1 MFINCYDRL
10 HCMLAK
16 AIAYVHGTID
26 SESDWDNFEQAIMW
40 EDYSKKISSLN
51 NIKGIRAVSAIDISI
66 DEEFLSGDRWFTE
79 TVQANK
85 SCAVLYTSDLDKAVL
100 VIFYDKECDFFIV
113 EVRNPAEFLD
123 QGYNQT
129 LYYWVKQGSPISQ
142 LPCYEEPGYQF
153 EGYFDIETGEPVK
166 DGTIIERDRVIE
178 GVWIQEGIGE

>member
-26 SESDWDNFEQAIMW
+26 SKSDWDNFEQAIMC

-85 SCAVLYTSDLDKAVL
+85 SCAVLYSSDLDKAVL

-113 EVRNPAEFLD
+113 DYIELEEVPDGAILRDPLTSLTQCIVYKEALLSKYDKAIIIQGKGEF
-123 QGYNQT
+123 
-129 LYYWVKQGSPISQ
+129 
-142 LPCYEEPGYQF
+142 
-153 EGYFDIETGEPVK
+153 
-166 DGTIIERDRVIE
+166 
-178 GVWIQEGIGE
+178 